1 MLLLS
6 SPMQEVKMEY
16 VIIGNGVAGTSA
28 AEAIRQLDKTGNI
41 AMIGDENNVPYCR
54 PMISLV
60 LEGSISSD
68 KLKIRPE
75 NFYEDLKIETMFGN
89 RVEQIDVSNN
99 TLKIKNEQTVPFD
112 KLLIASGADPRP
124 IQAGGLNL
132 KNIFYMR
139 TADHVQQMLKIIP
152 EVKNAV
158 VLGGGLVGFKA
169 AYGLLRRGLKVTML
183 IRSGYPLSMQVDE
196 TAGKIILDELVA
208 RGLEVMVEVEVLAF
222 EGKESVEQAQLSD
235 GSVLPCDMIVIGK
248 GVLPALSFVP
258 QDKIEVD
265 LGIRVNENMET
276 STNEIFA
283 AGDVAESIDIGRQI
297 PWVNAIWPEAAVQ
310 GRIAGMNMAG
320 RRVAYK
326 GSVSRNVIRIFDLD
340 IMTSGLVNP
349 PKDSD
354 HDVIQTALPRKKMY
368 RKLVFRGDK
377 LVGFV
382 MVNGIEQG
390 GILISLIHNEI
401 PITVPKT
408 RLMDTSFNFKQLMK
422 Y

>member
-1 MLLLS
+1 
-6 SPMQEVKMEY
+6 MEY

-28 AEAIRQLDKTGNI
+28 AESIRQFDQAGKI
-41 AMIGDENNVPYCR
+41 AMIGDENNVLYCR

-60 LEGSISSD
+60 LEGSIPLD

-89 RVEQIDVSNN
+89 RVEQIDVSNK
-99 TLKIKNEQTVPFD
+99 TLMLKNEQTVPFD

-139 TADHVQQMLKIIP
+139 TADHVQQMSEIIP
-152 EVKNAV
+152 KVKNAL

-169 AYGLLRRGLKVTML
+169 AYAFLQRGLKVTML

-196 TAGKIILDELVA
+196 TAGKIILDELIA
-208 RGLEVMVEVEVLAF
+208 RGLEVKVEAEVVDF
-222 EGKESVEQAQLSD
+222 EGQESVEQARLSD
-235 GSVLPCDMIVIGK
+235 GSVLPCDMVVIGK

-258 QDKIEVD
+258 RNEIEVD
-265 LGIRVNENMET
+265 LGIRVNENLET
-276 STNEIFA
+276 SATGIFA

-326 GSVSRNVIRIFDLD
+326 GSLSRNVIRIFDLD
-340 IMTSGLVNP
+340 IMTGGLVNP
-349 PKDSD
+349 PNDPLYE
-354 HDVIQTALPRKKMY
+354 VLQTTIPRKKIY
-368 RKLVFRGDK
+368 RKLVFCGDK
-377 LVGFV
+377 LVGFT
-382 MVNGIEQG
+382 MVNEIEQG

-401 PITVPKT
+401 PINIAKT
-408 RLMDTSFNFKQLMK
+408 RLMETSFNFKQLMK
-422 Y
+422 P